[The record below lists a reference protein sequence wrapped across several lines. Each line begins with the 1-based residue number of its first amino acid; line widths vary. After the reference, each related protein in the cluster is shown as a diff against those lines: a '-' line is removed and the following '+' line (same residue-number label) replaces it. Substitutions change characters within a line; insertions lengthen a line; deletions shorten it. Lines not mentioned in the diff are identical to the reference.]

1 MDKHIK
7 ECFCC
12 RSKNIRKLIAVK
24 NFPYFT
30 TPIDIKSKSKII
42 NLNNKKDY
50 FDNLNLKYCKKCSHI
65 FLSKLPNLKIINELY
80 SMYYNYPSA
89 MLGNFIP
96 SRDIEFVNFFKKYLN
111 KKKAKKTTT
120 FYEIGCYDGY
130 ILHNLRSAGYANISG
145 CDPSS
150 GADIGKKFGIKIDK
164 SFFSPNQKNLKN
176 KKFDYVI
183 ARHLVEHLEDP
194 KNFFNDLKKISH
206 EKTKIIIEVP
216 NGEFYIKNS
225 LLEVFSHQHIHLFNR
240 YSMSM
245 LTKQTD
251 FFIEDAIVSN
261 ANLYFVMSRNKTNK
275 IFAKPELIKPF
286 VKNYKNKILEIA
298 KHIKKFKKQNITF
311 YGAGG
316 FCCAAI
322 HLYKINKKTI
332 SSIVDSDQ
340 KKVNKEFLDI
350 DLKVSPSKNFNEY
363 KNNLLIITSY
373 YTRDI
378 IKFLKKNKLSINIL
392 AIHPK
397 VMLYKSG
404 NGKQAINYQK

>member
-1 MDKHIK
+1 MGKYIK
-7 ECFCC
+7 DCFCC
-12 RSKNIRKLIAVK
+12 RSKNIRKLISVK
-24 NFPYFT
+24 KFPYFT
-30 TPIDIKSKSKII
+30 TPIDIKSKSKIV
-42 NLNNKKDY
+42 NSNKKKNY
-50 FDNLNLKYCKKCSHI
+50 FDNLNLKYCKKCSHV

-80 SMYYNYPSA
+80 SKYYNYPSA

-96 SRDIEFVNFFKKYLN
+96 SRDVEFVNFFKKYLN
-111 KKKAKKTTT
+111 KKKTKNTSS

-130 ILHNLRSAGYANISG
+130 ILYNLRSEGYANISG

-164 SFFSPNQKNLKN
+164 SFFSLNQKNIKY
-176 KKFDYVI
+176 KKFDYII
-183 ARHLVEHLEDP
+183 ARHLVEHLENP
-194 KNFFNDLKKISH
+194 KQFFNDLKKISH
-206 EKTKIIIEVP
+206 EKTKVVIEVP
-216 NGEFYIKNS
+216 NGEFYIKNG
-225 LLEVFSHQHIHLFNR
+225 LLEVFSHQHIHLFSR
-240 YSMSM
+240 FSMSM
-245 LTKQTD
+245 LIKQTD

-261 ANLYFVMSRNKTNK
+261 ANLYFILSINKTKK
-275 IFAKPELIKPF
+275 IFVKQKLIKPF
-286 VKNYKNKILEIA
+286 MKNYKNKIIEIA
-298 KHIKKFKKQNITF
+298 KNVKKFKNKKITF

-322 HLYKINKKTI
+322 YLYKINKKVI

-340 KKVNKEFLDI
+340 KKANKEFLDI
-350 DLKVSPSKNFNEY
+350 DVKVSSSKNFDEY

-397 VMLYKSG
+397 VMLYRAS
-404 NGKQAINYQK
+404 NGKQAINH

>member
-1 MDKHIK
+1 MGKYIK
-7 ECFCC
+7 DCFCC
-12 RSKNIRKLIAVK
+12 RSKDIRKLISVK
-24 NFPYFT
+24 KFPYFT
-30 TPIDIKSKSKII
+30 TPIDIKSKSKIV
-42 NLNNKKDY
+42 NSNKKKNY
-50 FDNLNLKYCKKCSHI
+50 FDNLNLKYCKKCSHV

-80 SMYYNYPSA
+80 SKYYNYPSA

-96 SRDIEFVNFFKKYLN
+96 SRDVEFVNFFKKYLN
-111 KKKAKKTTT
+111 KKKAKNTSS

-130 ILHNLRSAGYANISG
+130 ILYNLRSEGYANISG

-164 SFFSPNQKNLKN
+164 SFFSLNQKNIKY
-176 KKFDYVI
+176 KKFDYII
-183 ARHLVEHLEDP
+183 ARHLVEHLENP
-194 KNFFNDLKKISH
+194 KQFFNDLKKISH
-206 EKTKIIIEVP
+206 EKTKVVIEVP
-216 NGEFYIKNS
+216 NGEFYIKNG
-225 LLEVFSHQHIHLFNR
+225 LLEVFSHQHIHLFSR
-240 YSMSM
+240 FSMSM
-245 LTKQTD
+245 LIKQTD

-261 ANLYFVMSRNKTNK
+261 ANLYFILSINKTKK
-275 IFAKPELIKPF
+275 IFVKQKLIKPF
-286 VKNYKNKILEIA
+286 MKNYNNKIIEIA
-298 KHIKKFKKQNITF
+298 KNVKKFKNKKITF

-322 HLYKINKKTI
+322 YLYKINKKVI

-340 KKVNKEFLDI
+340 KKANKEFLDI
-350 DLKVSPSKNFNEY
+350 DVKVSSSKNFDEY

-397 VMLYKSG
+397 VMLYRAS
-404 NGKQAINYQK
+404 NGKQAINH